1 MEDQQERRMEDNYH
15 GEILMYTFQ
24 QLYMMMMMIMMTTV
38 ILPT

>member
-24 QLYMMMMMIMMTTV
+24 QLYMMMMMMTTV

>member
-1 MEDQQERRMEDNYH
+1 MEDNYH

-24 QLYMMMMMIMMTTV
+24 QLYMMMMMMMMMTTV